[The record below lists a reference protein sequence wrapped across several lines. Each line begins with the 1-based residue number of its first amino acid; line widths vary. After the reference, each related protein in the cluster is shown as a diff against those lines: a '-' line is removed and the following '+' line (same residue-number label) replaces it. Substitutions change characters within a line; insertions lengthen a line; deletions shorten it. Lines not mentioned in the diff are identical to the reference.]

1 MKVHVNLF
9 VQHRKKQQE
18 RCLYMFH
25 KLLIISA
32 SSLALTFGGVFASG
46 ADSTQADTKQLAHK
60 VLYTM
65 DGDWGSLSEVETS
78 NLLKKAFENLQ
89 GGLLKDIDFSQFA
102 KAVEVEKEATEDK
115 AEQPAQEVQE
125 PKQETP
131 APVEKEEQVQNPQE
145 PKQEE
150 KAPVAKEEKPV
161 AQPQPEKVE
170 QPQAQEKPATPV
182 TPEQPKTEEKPKQEQ
197 SQSSALSQFESQVVE
212 LTNQERAKNGLQPLQ
227 VDNELSA
234 VAREKSR
241 DMAVNGYFDHNSP
254 THGSP
259 FDMMKSYGITY
270 NTAGENIAQGQRTP
284 QEVVNAWMNSSG
296 HRANILNGNFT
307 HIGVG
312 FVEQG
317 NHWTQQFIGK

>member
-9 VQHRKKQQE
+9 VQHRKKTTE
-18 RCLYMFH
+18 EVYDMFH
-25 KLLIISA
+25 KLLVISA
-32 SSLALTFGGVFASG
+32 SSLALTFGGVFAAS
-46 ADSTQADTKQLAHK
+46 ADSTQADTKQLPYK
-60 VLYTM
+60 VLHAM
-65 DGDWGSLSEVETS
+65 NGDWESLSESETS
-78 NLLKKAFENLQ
+78 NLVEKAFQSLQ
-89 GGLLKDIDFSQFA
+89 GGLLKNIDFSQFA
-102 KAVEVEKEATEDK
+102 KTVEVEKETTEEK
-115 AEQPAQEVQE
+115 AEKPAQENKE
-125 PKQETP
+125 AKQETP
-131 APVEKEEQVQNPQE
+131 ASVEKKEEQKQKPQQ

-150 KAPVAKEEKPV
+150 KAPVVKEEKPV

-170 QPQAQEKPATPV
+170 QPKAQERPA

-227 VDNELSA
+227 ADNELSK

-254 THGSP
+254 SYGSP
-259 FDMMKSYGITY
+259 FDMMKSFGISY
-270 NTAGENIAQGQRTP
+270 RTAGENIAQGQRTP

-296 HRANILNGNFT
+296 HRANILNGDFT